1 MLVLTITIENAILAA
16 IEDAA
21 RVATTLSDQL
31 ARLGIGAYRAGDID
45 QAVNLLKKG
54 IAVDPLE

>member
-31 ARLGIGAYRAGDID
+31 ARLGIGAYRAL
-45 QAVNLLKKG
+45 QASL
-54 IAVDPLE
+54 PH